1 MTNGD
6 RIRNMSDEELAY
18 HINFGFPNCN
28 EVCEDSEVGCSWN
41 CKHKNRIAGDLKILE
56 WIRSEA
62 NGK

>member
-1 MTNGD
+1 
-6 RIRNMSDEELAY
+6 MSDEELAY